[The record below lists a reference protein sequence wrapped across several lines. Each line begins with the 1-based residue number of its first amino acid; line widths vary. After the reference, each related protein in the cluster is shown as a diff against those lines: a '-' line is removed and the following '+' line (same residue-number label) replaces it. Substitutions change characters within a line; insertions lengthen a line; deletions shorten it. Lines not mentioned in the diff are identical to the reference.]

1 MPFSGL
7 SQGSFPCTVAF
18 LRLPNFPIVELLEE
32 IKTYV
37 NYSCSSLKIIDPCL
51 ALWTQVLARSFFL
64 VSSATEAMVT
74 VIEITSVARYKF
86 VNIRAK
92 GLQGTASLKKVFR
105 SKVDV
110 MAFPDVA
117 RILPCDAYFLG
128 AFHTQGL
135 KVEYIH
141 AQASFLKEK
150 LSEGHCFLE
159 QRLDI
164 GVAKTVY
171 LMGILVKIIAAICR
185 CFNLK

>member
-1 MPFSGL
+1 MF
-7 SQGSFPCTVAF
+7 Q
-18 LRLPNFPIVELLEE
+18 
-32 IKTYV
+32 
-37 NYSCSSLKIIDPCL
+37 YSCSSLKIIDLCL

-117 RILPCDAYFLG
+117 RILPW
-128 AFHTQGL
+128 
-135 KVEYIH
+135 
-141 AQASFLKEK
+141 
-150 LSEGHCFLE
+150 
-159 QRLDI
+159 
-164 GVAKTVY
+164 
-171 LMGILVKIIAAICR
+171 
-185 CFNLK
+185 